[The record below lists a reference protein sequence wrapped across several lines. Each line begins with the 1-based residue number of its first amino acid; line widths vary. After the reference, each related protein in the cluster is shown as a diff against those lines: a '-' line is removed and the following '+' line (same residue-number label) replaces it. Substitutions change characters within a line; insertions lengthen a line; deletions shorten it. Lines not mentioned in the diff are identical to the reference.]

1 MFVFFMGI
9 EINSLKKLI
18 SAKELNERFPP
29 PQFFP
34 VLNRGKRMV
43 REFKKSPV
51 NRAKK
56 FLISQSVAQSPLK

>member
-43 REFKKSPV
+43 REFKKKPG
-51 NRAKK
+51 K
-56 FLISQSVAQSPLK
+56 PG